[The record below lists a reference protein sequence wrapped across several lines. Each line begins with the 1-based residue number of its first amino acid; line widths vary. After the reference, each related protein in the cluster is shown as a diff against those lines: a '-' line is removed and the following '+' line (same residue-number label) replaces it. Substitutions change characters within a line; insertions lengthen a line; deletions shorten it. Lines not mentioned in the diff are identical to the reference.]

1 MLRYDRDCYVHADHE
16 LDSSLSNMF
25 SLCPYSIFTGHY
37 NNMLSDRLNEMFLQT
52 IYKESNN
59 LMILLSVVL
68 ILLFVCDSLIYVYH
82 YHGLI

>member
-1 MLRYDRDCYVHADHE
+1 
-16 LDSSLSNMF
+16 
-25 SLCPYSIFTGHY
+25 
-37 NNMLSDRLNEMFLQT
+37 MLSDRLIEMFLQT

-68 ILLFVCDSLIYVYH
+68 ILLFVCDSLIYVNH